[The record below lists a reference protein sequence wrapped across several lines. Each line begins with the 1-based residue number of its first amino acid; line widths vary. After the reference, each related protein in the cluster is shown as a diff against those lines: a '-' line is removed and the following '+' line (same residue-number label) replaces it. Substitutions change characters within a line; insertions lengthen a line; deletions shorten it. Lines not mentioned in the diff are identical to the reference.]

1 MIYLGAEEVLIR
13 PWSLHI
19 DWDCTEDQAQEEG
32 HVSVEE
38 QSPKRPF
45 TGKKKKFPPAA
56 PKDKQL
62 LNCKSGY
69 YV

>member
-13 PWSLHI
+13 PWSLYI

-45 TGKKKKFPPAA
+45 TEKKKLPLAA
-56 PKDKQL
+56 LVQKI
-62 LNCKSGY
+62 NNS
-69 YV
+69 